1 MESRMLQNNMKR
13 VIWSII
19 GYNLGGAIFI
29 INGGEEPI
37 LSILSKMIGVAVG
50 IAISDIHT
58 YRKNPKMKII
68 EKVQNEDERNR
79 VIRDR
84 ASYYTYWAVIIVLF
98 VMTIIGEI
106 MKDDYMTYGSAS
118 AAVLLM
124 VTHMFISWI
133 VSKGI

>member
-1 MESRMLQNNMKR
+1 MESRMLKNNMKR

-58 YRKNPKMKII
+58 YRKNPKMKNI

-84 ASYYTYWAVIIVLF
+84 ASYYTYWAVFIVLF

-106 MKDDYMTYGSAS
+106 IQDDYMTYGSAS

-133 VSKGI
+133 ISKRI